1 MTGNTIRHRFTE
13 SNNNRNNKLGFV
25 LFRCAL
31 EDMVRIQLLL
41 CPFHQSYQYSLLSTL
56 LLIDIPEIR
65 SIPNDRY
72 IFYYK
77 NNAIVSSSPII
88 LVSHIDVGNVLA
100 AMLQKDDIRCF
111 MDNQFLSFDVTS
123 LSIHSNKC
131 TDGRFSNKHTSLDLS
146 GYTNLQEL
154 TIGDNS
160 FNKGSSLKLP
170 ASLKHLVFGRNT
182 FGSLNSLPLPS
193 SLTHLTLSEGS
204 VNGMKTV
211 SIKGHQQ
218 LTKIVFRSNAFKTG
232 SLLLESACPSVSQL

>member
-1 MTGNTIRHRFTE
+1 ME
-13 SNNNRNNKLGFV
+13 LEV
-25 LFRCAL
+25 L
-31 EDMVRIQLLL
+31 RIQLLL
-41 CPFHQSYQYSLLSTL
+41 CPFHHSYQYSLLSTL
-56 LLIDIPEIR
+56 LLIDIPKIR
-65 SIPNDRY
+65 SIPKKDY
-72 IFYYK
+72 IFGYK

-111 MDNQFLSFDVTS
+111 MDNQLLSFDVTS

-131 TDGRFSNKHTSLDLS
+131 TDWLYPYAHDSLDLS

-154 TIGDNS
+154 AIGANS

-170 ASLKHLVFGRNT
+170 ASLKSLVFGKDT
-182 FGSLNSLPLPS
+182 FGKLSSLPLPS

-218 LTKIVFRSNAFKTG
+218 LMEIVFGADAFKTG
-232 SLLLESACPSVSQL
+232 SLVLESACPSVFQV

>member
-1 MTGNTIRHRFTE
+1 ME
-13 SNNNRNNKLGFV
+13 V
-25 LFRCAL
+25 L
-31 EDMVRIQLLL
+31 RIQLLL
-41 CPFHQSYQYSLLSTL
+41 CPFHHSYQYSLLSTL
-56 LLIDIPEIR
+56 LLIDIPLIR

-72 IFYYK
+72 IFGYK

-111 MDNQFLSFDVTS
+111 MGDKLLPFDVTS
-123 LSIHSNKC
+123 LSIGSRSC
-131 TDGRFSNKHTSLDLS
+131 SGTWLSSGFDSLDLS

-154 TIGDNS
+154 TIGANS

-170 ASLKHLVFGRNT
+170 ASLKSLVFGKDT
-182 FGSLNSLPLPS
+182 FGKLSSLPLPS

-218 LTKIVFRSNAFKTG
+218 LMEIVFNANAFKTG
-232 SLLLESACPSVSQL
+232 SLVLESACPSVFQV